1 MENSYITKRQ
11 YALLVFF
18 IPFVFKFS
26 VLPSVLSLDAGRDI
40 WITMLLIMLTE
51 LTQLAVVVKIDS
63 MGGLEALRDKY
74 GNIVYY
80 ALTVPIMLTIVIKA
94 SVYTSETTSYANS
107 YLFYNIT
114 TRGVGIVVIIVASY
128 IAIKGAKGLGRLVEQ
143 ITWLIPIAIVIGL
156 LFGKL
161 KLKPDNVLPIG
172 AKGIVPIAN
181 SFDNVLFWVLDFS
194 PMLFLKTIEDVSLVK
209 RKRLRFPWLPVLSVA
224 SAIFMVVLY
233 LLYVMNYGQAG
244 HVVNTAFSSLGA
256 FNVVNTEI
264 GSIDWPA
271 ITLWLSVAI
280 ISLALK
286 LFGAGK
292 VIASAKVK
300 FPLAVTLVAIVVVV
314 LGQFVFYNLERA
326 FSFATSFVK
335 YLAIGIELLVP
346 FTAYILLDLKERSS
360 KKMEEKSEATI

>member
-26 VLPSVLSLDAGRDI
+26 VLPSVISLDAGRDI
-40 WITMLLIMLTE
+40 WITMALIMLTE
-51 LTQLAVVVKIDS
+51 LVQLSIIVKIDK
-63 MGGLEALRDKY
+63 MGGLDSLREQY

-80 ALTVPIMLTIVIKA
+80 LLTVPIALVIVLKA

-114 TRGVGIVVIIVASY
+114 TRGVGIVVIIASSY

-143 ITWLIPIAIVIGL
+143 ITWIIPVAIIIGL

-161 KLKPDNVLPIG
+161 KLKPTNVLPII
-172 AKGIVPIAN
+172 ANGIPPIAQ

-194 PMLFLKTIEDVSLVK
+194 PMLFLKVREDTSLPK
-209 RKRLRFPWLPVLSVA
+209 RKRSRFPWLPVLSLS
-224 SAIFMVVLY
+224 SAIFMIVLY
-233 LLYVMNYGQAG
+233 VLYVMNYGQAG
-244 HVVNTAFSSLGA
+244 HLVNTAFSSLGA

-271 ITLWLSVAI
+271 ITLWLTIAI
-280 ISLALK
+280 VSLALK

-292 VIASAKVK
+292 VLSNMKIK
-300 FPLAVTLVAIVVVV
+300 FPIAVSIIAVIIVI
-314 LGQFVFYNLERA
+314 LGQFAFYNLERA
-326 FSFATSFVK
+326 FNFASSVIK
-335 YLAIGIELLVP
+335 YVVIGIELFVP
-346 FTAYILLDLKERSS
+346 FCTYLLLDVKER
-360 KKMEEKSEATI
+360 KNKRRLIDNEATI